1 MKKIYVSAF
10 AVLTSAFMSA
20 QPFWTQTTYK
30 GAFPVTD
37 GTPATDWTNGW
48 TNWDP
53 ENANYGATTTT
64 ISTNIAT
71 STTLSGVI
79 LLENHMMFFQ
89 DAHTEEEKE
98 AWFSETMEEWK
109 KNLNSN
115 MIDGFQTALKLW
127 MLTQK

>member
-1 MKKIYVSAF
+1 VEEQ
-10 AVLTSAFMSA
+10 VNFMSGQACIDFLVKNLDMALQISLPKLEENQCDNSLLEESKELMVGYIA
-20 QPFWTQTTYK
+20 QCFR
-30 GAFPVTD
+30 TD
-37 GTPATDWTNGW
+37 R
-48 TNWDP
+48 
-53 ENANYGATTTT
+53 
-64 ISTNIAT
+64 
-71 STTLSGVI
+71 GVI